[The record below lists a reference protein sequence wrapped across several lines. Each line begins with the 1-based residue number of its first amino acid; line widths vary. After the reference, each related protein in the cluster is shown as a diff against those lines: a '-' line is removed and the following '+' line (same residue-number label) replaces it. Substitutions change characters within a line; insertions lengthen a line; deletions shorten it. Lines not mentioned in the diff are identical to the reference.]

1 MIARLILKGV
11 RSHLLRFLL
20 TATSVTLGVALVG
33 GTFVLTDSMNATFD
47 KIFTQASEGLD
58 VQVRGV
64 QGAEGFQGGVAPR
77 ASLPLS
83 LGDELRRVDGVAR
96 AVPDLQG
103 TALLVGKDGTAVR
116 SGGAPTFGFAY
127 QEGDEAFSLVGGRP
141 PANRSEIA
149 VESSTLD
156 RAKLKVGDR
165 ARALVGNAPLD
176 VTIVGEVSFTS
187 LAGATAILVDEKT
200 ALQEFAPD
208 GTVTSFSLRAK
219 DGVTPE
225 QLLGRV
231 KAALPPDA
239 EALTGQQFSD
249 ENKKQI
255 KDGLGFFTV
264 FLLVFAFVSLFV
276 GAFIIANTFS
286 MLVAQRTRELALL
299 RAVGASRWQVIR
311 VVLGEASVVGF
322 GGAVLGL
329 AAGVGLAAGLQ
340 ALFKVLLGLDIS
352 GGLPVAVRTVVW
364 AFVVGVG
371 VTVLAAVIPAIRAAR
386 VPPVAAMRDDIAL
399 PVKGVRIRGTVGVLF
414 MLLGGA
420 LLYPAIG
427 QDDIRWPLFGVA
439 AALVVLGTVVAA
451 PLVTR
456 PVIRVVGWP
465 FVLLAGAVGRLAREN
480 GLRNPRRTAS
490 TAAALMIGLA
500 LIAAISVVA
509 TSVKASVSD
518 LVAKQLTADFV
529 LNGGGQ
535 TQFPPTVAEK
545 AATLPGVA
553 SVATIGAV
561 PVQLGSRTE
570 FGISAEAQAIA
581 DNVKVTMKAGSLQA
595 LDAGQLV
602 VSETTAKDNN
612 WSVGSPVKATVGV
625 LRDRNLTV
633 GGIYE
638 DNQVLGGNLVVPRSL
653 YAKAIPAAQQGDF
666 LVYVKAEPGADLA
679 AMRSALV
686 TEVKPFIV
694 VSVQDGDEF
703 VSSQAD
709 QINTLLNLI
718 YVLLALSVIIAVLGI
733 INTLALSVFERT
745 REIGLL
751 RAVGLSRRQ
760 LSSTITIEAVS
771 TAVFGAILGT
781 VLGLGLGIALQHAL
795 AGQGLDTLSIPWG
808 TLIGVI
814 AAAAVA
820 GIFAAL
826 LPALRAVRLDV
837 LRAITTD

>member
-1 MIARLILKGV
+1 MIGRLIVKGV

-58 VQVRGV
+58 VQVRGQ
-64 QGAEGFQGGVAPR
+64 QGAEGFQGGQAPR
-77 ASLPLS
+77 ASLPLT
-83 LGDELRRVDGVAR
+83 LADRLRSVDGVSR

-127 QEGDEAFSLVGGRP
+127 QEGDEAFSLVKGRP
-141 PANRSEIA
+141 PANRTEVA

-165 ARALVGNAPLD
+165 TRALVGNDPLD

-187 LAGATAILVDEKT
+187 LAGATAVLVDERT
-200 ALQEFAPD
+200 AQQQFAPD
-208 GTVTSFSLRAK
+208 GTVTSFSVRAK

-225 QLLGRV
+225 QLLTRV
-231 KAALPPDA
+231 KAVLPPDA
-239 EALTGQQFSD
+239 EALTGQQVAD
-249 ENKKQI
+249 ENKKAI

-311 VVLGEASVVGF
+311 VVVGEAAVVGF

-340 ALFKVLLGLDIS
+340 ALFKVLFGLEIS
-352 GGLPVAVRTVVW
+352 GGLPVALRTVLW
-364 AFVVGVG
+364 AFGVGVG
-371 VTVLAAVIPAIRAAR
+371 VTVLAAVIPAVRAAR

-399 PVKGVRIRGTVGVLF
+399 PVKGVRIRGTVGVL
-414 MLLGGA
+414 MMVAGAA

-439 AALVVLGTVVAA
+439 AALVVLGTVVGA

-561 PVQLGSRTE
+561 PVQLGSKTE
-570 FGISAEAQAIA
+570 FGISAESQAIA
-581 DNVKVTMKAGSLQA
+581 DNVKVTMKSGSLQA

-602 VSETTAKDNN
+602 VSETTAKDNK
-612 WSVGSPVKATVGV
+612 WSVGSSVKATVGV
-625 LRDRNLTV
+625 LRDRNLTI
-633 GGIYE
+633 GGVYE

-653 YAKAIPAAQQGDF
+653 YTKAIPVAQQGDF

-679 AMRSALV
+679 AMRTALV
-686 TEVKPFIV
+686 DEVKPFIV
-694 VSVQDGDEF
+694 VSVQNGDEF

-771 TAVFGAILGT
+771 TAVFGALLGT
-781 VLGLGLGIALQHAL
+781 ALGLGLGIALQHAL

>member
-1 MIARLILKGV
+1 MIRRLILKGV

-33 GTFVLTDSMNATFD
+33 GTFVLTDSMNGTFD

-64 QGAEGFQGGVAPR
+64 QGAEGLQGGPAPR
-77 ASLPLS
+77 AALPIGLV
-83 LGDELRRVDGVAR
+83 DDLRQVDGVAR

-103 TALLVGKDGTAVR
+103 TALLVGKDGTPVR
-116 SGGAPTFGFAY
+116 SGGAPTLGFAY
-127 QEGDEAFSLVGGRP
+127 EEGSEAFRLVSGRP
-141 PANRSEIA
+141 PTNPGEVA
-149 VESSTLD
+149 VETSTLE

-165 ARALVGNAPLD
+165 TRALVGNDPLD
-176 VTIVGEVSFTS
+176 VTIVGEVGFTS
-187 LAGATAILVDEKT
+187 LAGATAVLVDEQT
-200 ALQEFAPD
+200 ARKEFAPD
-208 GTVTSFSLRAK
+208 GTVTTFSVRAK

-231 KAALPPDA
+231 KAVLPTDA
-239 EALTGQQFSD
+239 EAVTGTTVSD
-249 ENKKQI
+249 ENRDQLKQV
-255 KDGLGFFTV
+255 LGFFTV

-329 AAGVGLAAGLQ
+329 VAGIGLAAGLQ
-340 ALFKVLLGLDIS
+340 VLFKALLGLEIS
-352 GGLPVAVRTVVW
+352 GGLPVAPRTVVW

-371 VTVLAAVIPAIRAAR
+371 VTVLSAVFPAIRAAR

-399 PVKGVRIRGTVGVLF
+399 PVKGVRVRGTVGVLM
-414 MLLGGA
+414 MLVGGA

-439 AALVVLGTVVAA
+439 AAVIVLGTVIGA

-465 FVLLAGAVGRLAREN
+465 FVLVAGAVGRLAREN

-535 TQFPPTVAEK
+535 AQFPPTVAQAVAE
-545 AATLPGVA
+545 LPGVA

-561 PVQLGSRTE
+561 PVQLGDQTA

-581 DNVKVTMKAGSLQA
+581 DNIKVTMKSGSLQA

-602 VSETTAKDNN
+602 VSETTAKEKG
-612 WSVGSPVKATVGV
+612 WSVGSSVKATVGV

-638 DNQVLGGNLVVPRSL
+638 DNQILGGNLVVPRSL
-653 YAKAIPAAQQGDF
+653 YTKAIPVAQQGDF
-666 LVYVKAEPGADLA
+666 FVYVKAEPGADLA
-679 AMRSALV
+679 ALRTALV
-686 TEVKPFIV
+686 DDVKPFIV
-694 VSVQDGDEF
+694 VSVQDGAEF

-771 TAVFGAILGT
+771 TAVFGALLGT
-781 VLGLGLGIALQHAL
+781 ALGLGLGIALQHAL

-808 TLIGVI
+808 TLVGVLL
-814 AAAAVA
+814 AAAVA
-820 GIFAAL
+820 GVFAAL

>member
-1 MIARLILKGV
+1 MITRLILKGV

-20 TATSVTLGVALVG
+20 TAASVTLGVSLVA

-47 KIFTQASEGLD
+47 KIFTQASVGLD
-58 VQVRGV
+58 VQVRGI
-64 QGAEGFQGGVAPR
+64 QGAEGLQGGNAPR
-77 ASLPLS
+77 ASLPITLADT
-83 LGDELRRVDGVAR
+83 LKQVDGVQR

-103 TALLVGKDGTAVR
+103 NALLVGKDGTAVR

-127 QEGDEAFSLVGGRP
+127 SADDQAFKLVGGRP
-141 PANRSEIA
+141 PSGPNEVA
-149 VESSTLD
+149 VESSTLS
-156 RAKLKVGDR
+156 RAKLSVGDR
-165 ARALVGNAPLD
+165 TRALIGNTPHD
-176 VTIVGEVSFTS
+176 VTITGEISFTA
-187 LAGATAILVDEKT
+187 LAGATAVLVDEQT
-200 ALQEFAPD
+200 ARKEFAPD
-208 GTVTSFSLRAK
+208 GTVTTFSVRAAK
-219 DGVTPE
+219 GVSQQ
-225 QLLGRV
+225 QLLDRV
-231 KAALPPDA
+231 RPLLPTDA
-239 EALTGQQFSD
+239 EAVTGQKVTD
-249 ENKKQI
+249 ENRDSI
-255 KDGLGFFTV
+255 GTALGFIQT

-299 RAVGASRWQVIR
+299 RAVGASRPQVIR
-311 VVLGEASVVGF
+311 VVLGEATVVGL

-329 AAGVGLAAGLQ
+329 GVGVGLAAGLQ
-340 ALFKVLLGLDIS
+340 VLFRTLLGLDIS

-364 AFVVGVG
+364 SFAVGVL
-371 VTVLAAVIPAIRAAR
+371 VTVLSAVIPAARAAR

-399 PVKGVRIRGTVGVLF
+399 PVRRIWVRGGVGVG
-414 MLLGGA
+414 MMAIGGGLLV
-420 LLYPAIG
+420 PAIG
-427 QDDIRWPLFGVA
+427 GSDIRWPLFGLA
-439 AALVVLGTVVAA
+439 ASLVVLGTVIAA

-509 TSVKASVSD
+509 TSVKASVAD

-535 TQFPPTVAEK
+535 VQFPPAVAER
-545 AATLPGVA
+545 AAKLPDVA

-561 PVQLGSRTE
+561 PVQIGDKTS
-570 FGISAEAQAIA
+570 FGISAQAQAIA
-581 DNVKVTMKAGSLQA
+581 DNVKVTMRSGALQT
-595 LDAGQLV
+595 LDAGQMLV
-602 VSETTAKDNN
+602 DESTAKDRG
-612 WSVGSPVKATVGV
+612 WKVGSTVKATVGT
-625 LRDRNLTV
+625 LRDRSLTV
-633 GGIYE
+633 GGIYA
-638 DNQVLGGNLVVPRSL
+638 DNQVLGGNLIVPRSL
-653 YAKAIPAAQQGDF
+653 YRQAIPVAQQGDF
-666 LVYVKAEPGADLA
+666 LVYLKARPGADLA
-679 AMRSALV
+679 ALKATLV
-686 TEVKPFIV
+686 SEVKPFIV
-694 VSVQDGDEF
+694 VSVQDGGEF

-771 TAVFGAILGT
+771 TAVFGALLGT
-781 VLGLGLGIALQHAL
+781 ALGLGLGIALQHAL

-808 TLIGVI
+808 TLLAVI
-814 AAAAVA
+814 LAAAVA
-820 GIFAAL
+820 GVFAAL

>member
-83 LGDELRRVDGVAR
+83 LGDELRQVDGVAR